1 MKEERANEAC
11 IVYIFIL
18 YLCNCLTV
26 IYDFFEVL
34 FSIWMFSLIGCER
47 ALVLDE
53 GWQALE
59 VEHVSLLGLLYD
71 EQVQLLIYHLG
82 ILNSSSQ
89 CQSYSVAWL

>member
-34 FSIWMFSLIGCER
+34 FSIWMFSLVDCER
-47 ALVLDE
+47 ALILDE

-59 VEHVSLLGLLYD
+59 VEHVFLLALLHD
-71 EQVQLLIYHLG
+71 ELVQLLISHQN
-82 ILNSSSQ
+82 ILDASSQ
-89 CQSYSVAWL
+89 GQSYSV